1 MPLYSVRV
9 KWGRQLHCVTELDS
23 SRPPLAF
30 KSRLFSL
37 TGVRP
42 ERQRVVLL
50 GTQLKDHSWG
60 ILKLRDGVTVL
71 LVGTTDELPLVP
83 PDRPLFAEDV
93 SRAGHLPSALAPP
106 VGLLNLGR
114 SCYLSAVVQCLGSI
128 PELRAALAG
137 FTERRTER
145 GGTEAAGTFTAALRD
160 LFDSMAR
167 ATVSVDTSSSSSS
180 PSSRLA
186 QELHRMMTRGDARG
200 PYAALADSDDPA
212 DAVHPRSP
220 AEGRPTPTLPPVAL
234 WKALHR
240 AAPDFART
248 GHDGLHLQQ
257 DVAECWTRVLRLLR
271 ETLQVEDPAWADP
284 EVWVD
289 GDGKLNFV
297 EQFFGV
303 KVDKKKT
310 QHSLENGKSRESGE
324 TRDNGETQNNG
335 ETAETQ
341 RRRETQ
347 GNKEV
352 PEKGKTHEVKETTRK
367 GESHHNGETQETG
380 ETRVSLIELRRAT
393 SDSGST
399 LDFSARLA
407 LAGVVRLP
415 AYLGV
420 HVTRTPGDDAHLQ
433 EAAFPLRVDALQL
446 CSPALRERLGPGRR
460 RLQEMERRRRKH
472 GEQDSSWGST
482 ASNDDDDD
490 EDYDGSFDD
499 DVGSNN
505 SGCYDL
511 RAVVSWTRPRWE
523 EDGGGHYVS
532 WLHWDAGHWWK
543 CDDEIVTRV
552 TSEEVLSLRAG
563 RGGGGGDAACLLL
576 YGPPGSASSGSSSPG
591 SALPGSSSP
600 GSSLPESA
608 SPGSSSP
615 GSSSPGSASSG
626 SGPPGSASLGSAS
639 PGSAS
644 SGSGSDS
651 SLA

>member
-1 MPLYSVRV
+1 MAPLVHPVRV

-50 GTQLKDHSWG
+50 GTQLK
-60 ILKLRDGVTVL
+60 GVTVL

-93 SRAGHLPSALAPP
+93 SRGGHLPSAVRPGSDPNTNAPLSPHRLADNAPGEHTAAHQLAPP

-145 GGTEAAGTFTAALRD
+145 GGTEAAGAFTAALRD

-167 ATVSVDTSSSSSS
+167 ATVSMDTSSSSSS
-180 PSSRLA
+180 SSSRLA

-257 DVAECWTRVLRLLR
+257 VPVGLCASDVAECWTRVLRLLR

-303 KVDKKKT
+303 KSVPFTTLDRDLGRT

-324 TRDNGETQNNG
+324 TRGNG

-341 RRRETQ
+341 RKRETQ

-352 PEKGKTHEVKETTRK
+352 PENGTTHEVKETTRK
-367 GESHHNGETQETG
+367 GVSHHNGETQETG
-380 ETRVSLIELRRAT
+380 ETRVSLIELRCAT
-393 SDSGST
+393 SDSGSA

-420 HVTRTPGDDAHLQ
+420 HVSRPPGDDADLQ
-433 EAAFPLRVDALQL
+433 EAAFPLRLDALQL
-446 CSPALRERLGPGRR
+446 CGPALRERLGPGRR
-460 RLQEMERRRRKH
+460 RLQEMECRRRKP

-482 ASNDDDDD
+482 ASNDDD
-490 EDYDGSFDD
+490 EDYDGSECSFDD

-552 TSEEVLSLRAG
+552 TSEEVLSLHAG

-576 YGPPGSASSGSSSPG
+576 YGPPGSGSS
-591 SALPGSSSP
+591 
-600 GSSLPESA
+600 
-608 SPGSSSP
+608 
-615 GSSSPGSASSG
+615 
-626 SGPPGSASLGSAS
+626 GSAS

-644 SGSGSDS
+644 PGWPATTGIEKPY
-651 SLA
+651 LVPGKANVPHR